1 VLDGPGGRS
10 GWVSWAE
17 RHLQW
22 LYWICAAGLTPWV
35 AFLFVTQARRAEAH
49 QIGPLAGGLIVAVM
63 AGVALTAWTYHRG
76 SPWSVMAASFTAAAA
91 FISAWFRALTR
102 TGGTHLAGPVPAL
115 LAVVAIVTVI
125 GLCVVVI
132 QHDFAAR
139 PAAPA
144 RWLPIV
150 LAAAALALVPTL
162 VVVLTVLPDAQTA
175 HHLKLAWT
183 GLDVFEVA
191 ALAATGFALQRR
203 SAMTAVP
210 ATITGALLVCDA
222 WINII
227 PAHGAA
233 LYEAIAMAFVELP
246 LAGLSFWVATRH
258 PGLNSRR
265 PARSYADG
273 GLPAR

>member
-1 VLDGPGGRS
+1 MRDGPGGRADRI
-10 GWVSWAE
+10 SWAE

-22 LYWICAAGLTPWV
+22 LYWVCAAGLTPWV
-35 AFLFVTQARRAEAH
+35 AFLFVTQVRRAEAH
-49 QIGPLAGGLIVAVM
+49 QIGPLAGGLILAVM
-63 AGVALTAWTYHRG
+63 AGILLTAWTYPRG
-76 SPWSVMAASFTAAAA
+76 S
-91 FISAWFRALTR
+91 
-102 TGGTHLAGPVPAL
+102 PVPAL
-115 LAVVAIVTVI
+115 LAVVAIVTII
-125 GLCVVVI
+125 GLCVLVI
-132 QHDFAAR
+132 RRDFSGR

-150 LAAAALALVPTL
+150 LAAAALALIPTL
-162 VVVLTVLPDAQTA
+162 VVVLTVLPEAQTA

-222 WINII
+222 WINIV

-233 LYEAIAMAFVELP
+233 FYEAIAMAFVELP

-258 PGLNSRR
+258 PGPNSRR
-265 PARSYADG
+265 SAGLYVDG
-273 GLPAR
+273 GLPIR